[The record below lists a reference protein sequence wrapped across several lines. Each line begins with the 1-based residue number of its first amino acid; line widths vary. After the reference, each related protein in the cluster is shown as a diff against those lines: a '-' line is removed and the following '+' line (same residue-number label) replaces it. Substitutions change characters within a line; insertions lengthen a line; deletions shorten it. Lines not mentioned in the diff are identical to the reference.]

1 MAKRF
6 VGVKFPQT
14 TYDWLEAEASQA
26 GTPVSALIR
35 QGVELLKAERALM
48 DQMRATVTAK
58 GVTYPSLMKPVPGA
72 EGWKK
77 QAVEMV

>member
-6 VGVKFPQT
+6 VGVKFPQA

-26 GTPVSALIR
+26 DAPVSVLIR
-35 QGVELLKAERALM
+35 QGVELLKAERALIA
-48 DQMRATVTAK
+48 QMRSTVTAK
-58 GVTYPSLMKPVPGA
+58 GVTYPSLMKPVPGT
-72 EGWKK
+72 EGWKR